1 MAATETP
8 NGHPIATTEPGKP
21 ANGAVT
27 TPEKR
32 QQNRPRR
39 PNYNLIHSKPL
50 PLEPYPL
57 PAFHPTNPISLLRLA
72 YTFLSQL
79 LAPPSSHP
87 TSRYIGYFSLE
98 TRSVQVTDPQHARA
112 LWEMGFFGKGTLS
125 RSEPSWID
133 REKARL
139 KAQNAGPGTAEEATN
154 LRRQR
159 RRLFKLERD
168 RAEKERV
175 QTQRLVEQG
184 KLDPKVLQEGD
195 ALLTTAAIAEA
206 RVNAAM
212 QQNGMPLE
220 ARSASA
226 EPDSDDEAE
235 EMPEPDVENQ
245 EHLQLTLEEAFF
257 LTYGFGV
264 LEVRSS
270 APALSPTKETAYDT
284 RQLIQNF
291 AAQGFFPPKTIP
303 YKPAPDDKFL
313 LNYVVYHHFRSL
325 GWVVRPGVKFSADYM
340 LYLRGPV
347 FSHAEFAV
355 IIFPAYTDAYWSTDE
370 GKAARRV
377 KEQHDW
383 WWLHCV
389 NRVQSAVL
397 KTLVMCYV
405 DVPAPV
411 DGDIEDIGAF
421 LKSYKVREFII
432 KRWVANR
439 QRD

>member
-1 MAATETP
+1 MS
-8 NGHPIATTEPGKP
+8 ATT
-21 ANGAVT
+21 AQSASGAVT

-32 QQNRPRR
+32 QPNSPRR
-39 PNYNLIHSKPL
+39 PNYNLIHRKPL
-50 PLEPYPL
+50 PLETYPL

-72 YTFLSQL
+72 YTFLSHL

-98 TRSVQVTDPQHARA
+98 TRSVHVTDPQHARA

-125 RSEPSWID
+125 RSEPSWVD

-184 KLDPKVLQEGD
+184 KLDPKVLQE
-195 ALLTTAAIAEA
+195 
-206 RVNAAM
+206 AM
-212 QQNGMPLE
+212 PQNGAPLE
-220 ARSASA
+220 ARPASV
-226 EPDSDDEAE
+226 EPDSNDEAE
-235 EMPEPDVENQ
+235 EVPEPDVENQ

-257 LTYGFGV
+257 LTYALGV
-264 LEVRSS
+264 LQVRSS
-270 APALSPTKETAYDT
+270 APALSPTIETAYDT
-284 RQLIQNF
+284 RQLMQYF
-291 AAQGFFPPKTIP
+291 AAQGSFPPKTIP
-303 YKPAPDDKFL
+303 YKPAPDDRFL

-355 IIFPAYTDAYWSTDE
+355 IIFPAYTNAYWSTDE

-389 NRVQSAVL
+389 NR
-397 KTLVMCYV
+397 
-405 DVPAPV
+405 
-411 DGDIEDIGAF
+411 G
-421 LKSYKVREFII
+421 YKVREFII